1 MQDKLKKIIYMWEN
15 YSYLIA
21 FILVVIIATIITDGL
36 YIQPSNLL
44 SILKQSSIKGI
55 LALGMTIII
64 LIGAIDLS
72 VGSVIALAGGLS
84 IMAVNATGSSAIG
97 FLCAIA
103 VTCCVGF
110 IDGTLVSKLKMAPFI
125 VTLGMMA
132 IARSLILQ
140 ISSGGVIKLEDT
152 TSLFSNIAT
161 SDIKLNIFGDI
172 YWLSYQTII
181 FIALTIFLIIV
192 MEKTSIG
199 VYIKAVGSNE
209 KSSRI
214 AGISTDKVI
223 IGAFIFAGFF
233 VGVSSILAASQLNS
247 VATSNTGVG
256 FELDA
261 IAAVAIGGTSMNG
274 GKGKV
279 IGTFFGILILT
290 TIVNMM
296 TLAGLDAYIQ
306 GVVKGLVIIAAVGLQ
321 SGISILKERV

>member
-1 MQDKLKKIIYMWEN
+1 MWEN

-21 FILVVIIATIITDGL
+21 FILVFIIATIVTDGL

-55 LALGMTIII
+55 LALGMTMII
-64 LIGAIDLS
+64 LVGAIDLS

-84 IMAVNATGSSAIG
+84 ILAVNATNSSVVG
-97 FLCAIA
+97 FLVAIS
-103 VTCCVGF
+103 VTCAVGL

-140 ISSGGVIKLEDT
+140 VSSGGVIKLDDT
-152 TSLFSNIAT
+152 TSFFSTVAT
-161 SDIKLNIFGDI
+161 SDIRLGNYSI
-172 YWLSYQTII
+172 SYQTII
-181 FIALTIFLIIV
+181 FIILTVFLIFI
-192 MEKTSIG
+192 MEKTKIG
-199 VYIKAVGSNE
+199 VYIKSVGSNQ
-209 KSSRI
+209 KSTRI
-214 AGISTDKVI
+214 AGINTNYVI
-223 IGAFIFAGFF
+223 IGTFIFAGFF
-233 VGVSSILAASQLNS
+233 VGISSVLAASQLNS
-247 VATSNTGVG
+247 IATSNTGVG

-306 GVVKGLVIIAAVGLQ
+306 GVVKGIVIIAAVSLQ
-321 SGISILKERV
+321 SAITLLKERV

>member
-1 MQDKLKKIIYMWEN
+1 MQNKLKKLIYMWEN

-55 LALGMTIII
+55 LALGMTMII

-72 VGSVIALAGGLS
+72 VGSVIALAGGLA
-84 IMAVNATGSSAIG
+84 ILAVNATGSSAVG
-97 FLCAIA
+97 FLVAIA
-103 VTCCVGF
+103 VTCTIGL
-110 IDGTLVSKLKMAPFI
+110 INGTLVSKLKMAPFI

-140 ISSGGVIKLEDT
+140 ISGGGVIKLDDT
-152 TSLFSNIAT
+152 SSFFSTIAT
-161 SDIKLNIFGDI
+161 SDVKFSIFGDA
-172 YWLSYQTII
+172 YWLSYQSII
-181 FIALTIFLIIV
+181 FIILTIFLIII

-199 VYIKAVGSNE
+199 VYIKAVGSNN
-209 KSSRI
+209 KSTRI
-214 AGISTDKVI
+214 AGINTDLVI
-223 IGAFIFAGFF
+223 IGAFIFAGLFI
-233 VGVSSILAASQLNS
+233 GISSILAASQLNS
-247 VATSNTGVG
+247 IASSNTGTG

-261 IAAVAIGGTSMNG
+261 IAAVAIGGTSMSG

-306 GVVKGLVIIAAVGLQ
+306 GVVKGIVIIAAVGLQ
-321 SGISILKERV
+321 SAITILKERV